1 MQIVQFTL
9 LHESQW
15 RYLSKPYTPDKIL
28 VYHASSTLHPLHID
42 NFLNHKAFP
51 NQSAFLLDNSVSLP
65 MTGAKFVDDA
75 NSVGRPS
82 DTFLIPSSA
91 RGPECK
97 FPRVVICSSLCVLL
111 GGGGVFRPPKGV
123 ILPCGEM
130 NPGEDMGFSSV
141 PHG

>member
-1 MQIVQFTL
+1 MHQV
-9 LHESQW
+9 
-15 RYLSKPYTPDKIL
+15 PYI
-28 VYHASSTLHPLHID
+28 LHID

-75 NSVGRPS
+75 NPVDRPT
-82 DTFLIPSSA
+82 DTFLIPSSD

-130 NPGEDMGFSSV
+130 NPGEDMGFSFV